1 MEAKGHQRFFSAL
14 SDITEAESGDPKR
27 FISSGEIEDEEDSD
41 ASYICIEVSRS
52 IFSPPVKAPYMLRST
67 TSEIEEEDD
76 SGPSHTGG
84 YGTQQSISSG
94 SEYEGEASTDE
105 YSNVTREVH
114 LSISSGTEEEEEEDI
129 SYSVKSYITANYEI
143 EDAESADEFFSVNN
157 SEYQSSVFSLDVHRA
172 IEDSVYVAV
181 GNSESSMDALAWTLA
196 HYVNL
201 STNIYL
207 IHVFPE
213 IRYIPSPLGLLPRD
227 NVKPSIVQKYM
238 AQEREKRRALLQ
250 KFLDACYD
258 FKTQNKVDAVLIESD
273 EVAKTILNLIPFL
286 NITKLV
292 LGSSKTKK
300 SKFRKNGIAHKIFKN
315 VPLTCEVKL
324 ICKGNAAVNPTFATP
339 SISPSPSQR
348 SLTSQLSLRSLS
360 DAFKNFNT
368 KDT

>member
-1 MEAKGHQRFFSAL
+1 MEAKGHQRFFSSL
-14 SDITEAESGDPKR
+14 TDTTDAESGDPKR

-41 ASYICIEVSRS
+41 ASYICIEVNRP

-94 SEYEGEASTDE
+94 SEYEGEAFTDE
-105 YSNVTREVH
+105 HSNATGEVH
-114 LSISSGTEEEEEEDI
+114 RSISSGTEEEEEEDI

-143 EDAESADEFFSVNN
+143 EDAESADEFSSVNN
-157 SEYQSSVFSLDVHRA
+157 SEYQSSVFSLDVKRA
-172 IEDSVYVAV
+172 TEDSVYVAV
-181 GNSESSMDALAWTLA
+181 GNSESSIDALAWTLA

-227 NVKPSIVQKYM
+227 NVKPAIVQKYM

-250 KFLDACYD
+250 KFLDACYY
-258 FKTQNKVDAVLIESD
+258 FKTQNKVDAVLVESD

-300 SKFRKNGIAHKIFKN
+300 LKFRKNGVAHQIFKN
-315 VPLTCEVKL
+315 APLTCEVKL
-324 ICKGNAAVNPTFATP
+324 ICKGNAVVNPTFATP

-360 DAFKNFNT
+360 DAFKIFNIKET
-368 KDT
+368 